1 MTLPPPKRVGRLHG
15 VDDDST
21 PLRFQAVTQL
31 LEQAL
36 TAVRELPESEQ
47 DAIAALILDELADEK
62 RWDAAFARSQDKLAE
77 MAVKARADVQ
87 SGCVR
92 SGGFDEL

>member
-1 MTLPPPKRVGRLHG
+1 MTLPLPKHVDRLHT

-21 PLRFQAVTQL
+21 HQRFQAVTQL

-36 TAVRELPESEQ
+36 TAVRELPEAEQ

-87 SGCVR
+87 SGRVR
-92 SGGFDEL
+92 SGGFEEL

>member
-1 MTLPPPKRVGRLHG
+1 M
-15 VDDDST
+15 
-21 PLRFQAVTQL
+21 TQL

-36 TAVRELPESEQ
+36 TAVRELPEADQ

-62 RWDAAFARSQDKLAE
+62 RWEAAYARSQDKLAE
-77 MAVKARADVQ
+77 LAGKARADVRD
-87 SGCVR
+87 GCVR